1 MAAPSA
7 PGTPVLN
14 LGPDPHSL
22 SIYNGTV
29 ATATKYTAYLHG
41 KTGVGQAAF
50 AVKKES
56 GVPDIIVYDMPDW
69 PEVFVAMTATNAG
82 GEESADSTEQSFA
95 DWQ

>member
-7 PGTPVLN
+7 PSAPVLN
-14 LGPDPHSL
+14 LGPEPHSL
-22 SIYNGTV
+22 HIYNAAV
-29 ATATKYTAYLHG
+29 ATATKYTAYLSG

-50 AVKKES
+50 QVKMEA
-56 GVPDIIVYDMPDW
+56 GVPDMIVHDLPDW

-82 GEESADSTEQSFA
+82 AEESVDSTETAFA

>member
-1 MAAPSA
+1 MAAPDA

-14 LGPDPHSL
+14 LGPVPHSL
-22 SIYNGTV
+22 HIYNAAV

-50 AVKKES
+50 AVKKEA
-56 GVPDIIVYDMPDW
+56 GVPDIVVYDLPDW
-69 PEVFVAMTATNAG
+69 QEVFVAMTATNAG
-82 GEESADSTEQSFA
+82 AEESADSTEQSLA